1 MANNTWSLDFLTI
14 KNVAFFT
21 GNEKKDIKE
30 KHRHSVLSYTLF
42 FKEIFYKNTSLRLC
56 HKTNNKVWTV
66 SGSNHCFQ
74 KCSYYS
80 EQKKQT
86 KDHAEKYLKYK

>member
-42 FKEIFYKNTSLRLC
+42 LKKFFIRTQASDFATKLITKYEQFQDLIIVFKNVLTIQNKRNKQKIMLKNT
-56 HKTNNKVWTV
+56 
-66 SGSNHCFQ
+66 
-74 KCSYYS
+74 
-80 EQKKQT
+80 
-86 KDHAEKYLKYK
+86 